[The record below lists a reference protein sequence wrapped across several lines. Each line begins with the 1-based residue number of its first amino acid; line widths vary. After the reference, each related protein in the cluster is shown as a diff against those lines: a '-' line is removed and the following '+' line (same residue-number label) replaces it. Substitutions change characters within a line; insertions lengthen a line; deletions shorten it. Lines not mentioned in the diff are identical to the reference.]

1 MIVFDGVSIDTVAP
15 VMIEDIKV
23 SPISYNPV
31 VRPRAIRFGS
41 EFVRMGGGERKIVV
55 TFAVLEKNPV
65 LRHEALMNISQWAK
79 TDAEHKLELP
89 DDLTR
94 YLQCV
99 CTGKPEPSTR
109 AWWENKLRLTF
120 TCYEN
125 PYWTS
130 KAEKSVGFYTSFFT
144 MGDAPPLMRIEAD
157 LTNEDYGRSYTDT
170 ITNDVISLFF
180 NNTASGRLVIDLN
193 KQTITVAD
201 VAAMHYYQ
209 PSSTFFVPHV
219 GSQRFQGTGTI
230 YYRERWE

>member
-1 MIVFDGVSIDTVAP
+1 MIVFDGVSIDSVAP

-23 SPISYNPV
+23 SPIRYNPV

-41 EFVRMGGGERKIVV
+41 EFVRMSGGERTVTI
-55 TFAVLEKNPV
+55 TFAMLERNTV
-65 LRHEALMNISQWAK
+65 ARHEYLRNLSMWAK
-79 TDAEHKLELP
+79 TDAEYKIELP
-89 DDLTR
+89 QDPLR

-130 KAEKSVGFYTSFFT
+130 KDEKAVACGTAFFAH
-144 MGDAPPLMRIEAD
+144 GDAPPLMQVRRTLSSAAS
-157 LTNEDYGRSYTDT
+157 NQSYGDGVNTMTFTT
-170 ITNDVISLFF
+170 IPAGNM
-180 NNTASGRLVIDLN
+180 VIDAN
-193 KQTITVAD
+193 EQTAVVGNNSI
-201 VAAMHYYQ
+201 MQYYQ
-209 PSSTFFVPHV
+209 PAGAFIVPKV
-219 GSQRFQGTGTI
+219 GTNNITGTGTV

>member
-1 MIVFDGVSIDTVAP
+1 MIVFDGVSIDSVAP

-23 SPISYNPV
+23 SPIAYNPV

-41 EFVRMGGGERKIVV
+41 EFVRMGGGERTVVV
-55 TFAVLEKNPV
+55 TFAILEKNKV
-65 LRHEALMNISQWAK
+65 MRQEAFRNLSMWAK
-79 TDAEHKLELP
+79 TDVEYMLELP
-89 DDLTR
+89 QDPLR

-130 KAEKSVGFYTSFFT
+130 KGEKSVACGTAFFAL
-144 MGDAPPLMRIEAD
+144 GDAPPLMQVRRTLSSAAS
-157 LTNEDYGRSYTDT
+157 NQSYGDGVNTMTFTT
-170 ITNDVISLFF
+170 IP
-180 NNTASGRLVIDLN
+180 AGALVIDTN
-193 KQTITVAD
+193 AQTAVVGNNSI
-201 VAAMHYYQ
+201 MQYYQ
-209 PSSTFFVPHV
+209 PSGAFIVPKA
-219 GSQRFQGTGTI
+219 GTNNITGTGTV